1 MTKALRRDPVALY
14 SVLKARRKDLLIARR
29 GAVQSGDRN
38 SAQTLSAA
46 MEQIDEALAA
56 VVAHLNEVAAAEEA
70 DQAADIMEAE
80 QSAEPSADK
89 EPLDEEP
96 SADMDPMVDEEPSAD
111 EEVSPEDSATD
122 EVLEEDGAGEEADQE
137 PTQSSVAMKATLRR
151 EMGDVAADLLDDYAT
166 KIQKSVTTFFDN
178 LTKKALDLGAE
189 DPADSSNS
197 LREQL
202 LTEIGRRGLEK
213 VEPTFVEWRAG
224 LIKQL
229 MRDINKTFEVPQTE
243 SEEKP
248 ELELPEGSEE
258 PAEGEEAP
266 FEGEEATA
274 EEEPAEEAE
283 EEVVIEEEA
292 PAEEPA
298 TPMKMPAAPTKMPA
312 SVTASFGS
320 AKPISFTIHRDMKPG
335 AARSI
340 KLT

>member
-14 SVLKARRKDLLIARR
+14 SVLKARRKDLLIARH
-29 GAVQSGDRN
+29 GAVKSGDRN
-38 SAQTLSAA
+38 SAKALSAA

-70 DQAADIMEAE
+70 DQAADAMEAD
-80 QSAEPSADK
+80 QAAEPSAEE
-89 EPLDEEP
+89 EPSDMEPSDEEP
-96 SADMDPMVDEEPSAD
+96 SDMEPSAD

-122 EVLEEDGAGEEADQE
+122 EVLEEDGPAEEE
-137 PTQSSVAMKATLRR
+137 PSQGSSQSSVAMKATLRR

-166 KIQKSVTTFFDN
+166 KIQTSVTTFFDN

-229 MRDINKTFEVPQTE
+229 MRDINKTFEVPQ
-243 SEEKP
+243 EEKP
-248 ELELPEGSEE
+248 ELDLPEG
-258 PAEGEEAP
+258 AEEA
-266 FEGEEATA
+266 
-274 EEEPAEEAE
+274 PAEEAFDEEAPAEEGAPAAEEAPAEEAEE

-292 PAEEPA
+292 PAEA
-298 TPMKMPAAPTKMPA
+298 ASAPMKMPA
-312 SVTASFGS
+312 SVLASFGN
-320 AKPISFTIHRDMKPG
+320 AKPVSFTIHRDMKPG

>member
-14 SVLKARRKDLLIARR
+14 SVLKARRKDLLIARH
-29 GAVQSGDRN
+29 GAVKSGDRN
-38 SAQTLSAA
+38 SAKALSAA

-70 DQAADIMEAE
+70 DQAADAMEAE
-80 QSAEPSADK
+80 QGAEPSA
-89 EPLDEEP
+89 EEEP
-96 SADMDPMVDEEPSAD
+96 SDMEPSAD

-122 EVLEEDGAGEEADQE
+122 EVLEEDGPAEEE
-137 PTQSSVAMKATLRR
+137 PSQGSSQSSVAMKATLRR

-166 KIQKSVTTFFDN
+166 KIQTSVTTFFDN

-229 MRDINKTFEVPQTE
+229 MRDINKTFEVPQ
-243 SEEKP
+243 EEKP
-248 ELELPEGSEE
+248 ELDLPEG
-258 PAEGEEAP
+258 AEEA
-266 FEGEEATA
+266 
-274 EEEPAEEAE
+274 PAEEASDEEAPAEEGAPAAEEAPAEEAEE

-292 PAEEPA
+292 PAEA
-298 TPMKMPAAPTKMPA
+298 ASAPMKMPA
-312 SVTASFGS
+312 SVLASFGN